1 ALAAMDQRSRAH
13 AALAAFGWAHIALLL
28 GIVCVAVGLKQATGH
43 AYDALGSSEALVLAG
58 GVAIFLAGDV
68 WFRRVLRIGTGP
80 ARAVGAVVA
89 LATIPLG
96 TEVAAILQ
104 VAALVVVVGVAA
116 SPEALTSAGR
126 RGTRVQTS

>member
-1 ALAAMDQRSRAH
+1 
-13 AALAAFGWAHIALLL
+13 
-28 GIVCVAVGLKQATGH
+28 
-43 AYDALGSSEALVLAG
+43 VLAG
-58 GVAIFLAGDV
+58 GVALFLAGDT

-96 TEVAAILQ
+96 TEIAAIAQ

-116 SPEALTSAGR
+116 TPEAMASAGR
-126 RGTRVQTS
+126 RRAPSATG